1 MSEKG
6 LAAMNTRTS
15 RYETSCVL
23 AILLIVAFGSAM
35 AQDQPDAPVM
45 LSTAESGSPWQ
56 SAAEKYDLD
65 PIYLYAIALHE
76 SRRRRPD
83 GMIRPWPWTLHTP
96 QTGSLYFETYDAALE
111 KLTALLADVTNID
124 VGLMQINWGWNGRR
138 APDARTLLEPAANI
152 EIAAQLLREH
162 LNECEGDL
170 GCAIGRYHSP
180 RRERSVPYA
189 ASVLAIV
196 EHLRAAP
203 AIQLAL
209 AE

>member
-1 MSEKG
+1 MS
-6 LAAMNTRTS
+6 TRIS
-15 RYETSCVL
+15 RYETSCAL
-23 AILLIVAFGSAM
+23 AILLVVAFGSAL
-35 AQDQPDAPVM
+35 AQEQPDASALPTV
-45 LSTAESGSPWQ
+45 AESRSPWQ
-56 SAAEKYDLD
+56 SAAEKYDLE

-83 GMIRPWPWTLHTP
+83 GMIRPWPWTLHTA
-96 QTGSLYFETYDAALE
+96 QTGSLYFETFDAALE
-111 KLTALLADVTNID
+111 KLTTLLREVTNID
-124 VGLMQINWGWNGRR
+124 VGLMQINWGWNGHR

-152 EIAAQLLREH
+152 EIAARLLREH

-170 GCAIGRYHSP
+170 RCAIGRYHSP
-180 RRERSVPYA
+180 RRERGIPYA